1 METNLKETNL
11 NLYDMLN
18 NIEELKKIDLK
29 SKKHVDKSIR
39 LVNIRVRDALYE
51 DLCTKLSLIKLPNG
65 EWYWKIDFISLK
77 NLVIYISLFHD
88 EEIRVMSE
96 FSYFEL
102 SFDYRQIQKKLRKS
116 SLRLE

>member
-1 METNLKETNL
+1 MEKNLKETNL

-29 SKKHVDKSIR
+29 SKKHIDKSIK
-39 LVNIRVRDALYE
+39 LVNIRVRDALYD
-51 DLCTKLSLIKLPNG
+51 DLCTSVTLEKLSNNK
-65 EWYWKIDFISLK
+65 WYWKIDFISLK

-96 FSYFEL
+96 FSYLEL
-102 SFDYRQIQKKLRKS
+102 SLDYRQIQKKLRKS
-116 SLRLE
+116 SLYL

>member
-1 METNLKETNL
+1 MEKNINETNL

-18 NIEELKKIDLK
+18 NTEELKKIDLK
-29 SKKHVDKSIR
+29 LKKHVDKSIR

-51 DLCTKLSLIKLPNG
+51 DLCTQLSLIKLPND

-88 EEIRVMSE
+88 EEIKVMSE

-102 SFDYRQIQKKLRKS
+102 SFDYRQIQKKLRRS
-116 SLRLE
+116 SLRL